1 MTKDQMTNLVGA
13 IVEQVYGDK
22 ETGNRRCAPVTLQ
35 IGFVND
41 IVVHNGVVILN
52 APAVVT
58 EMVMAWVEN
67 SRVNKMP
74 VYASAGFGGLLV
86 Q

>member
-22 ETGNRRCAPVTLQ
+22 ETGNRGCAPVTLQ
-35 IGFVND
+35 IGFIND
-41 IVVHNGVVILN
+41 IVVHNGIVITN
-52 APAVVT
+52 APAIVT
-58 EMVMAWVEN
+58 EMVMAWAEN
-67 SRVNKMP
+67 SETNKMP
-74 VYASAGFGGLLV
+74 VYVSAGFGGLLV